1 MEVSTRNLRKYRIR
15 GEENEECKISVGH
28 ATYRSVGSGTK
39 VFGQYMQNCLSIR
52 AKQRFCSEVLNDPGE
67 NGRCG
72 NGPLKDNQR
81 SLEIH
86 ISPFYSPYDFLF
98 DYDTFINFHYRW
110 PKKSFRWDAFSGCL
124 STWCTRSKLAG
135 DWWFHI
141 WFIFSHNLIW

>member
-15 GEENEECKISVGH
+15 GEENEECKISMDH

-39 VFGQYMQNCLSIR
+39 VFGQYMQNCLSNR
-52 AKQRFCSEVLNDPGE
+52 AKQRFYSEVLNDPGE

-86 ISPFYSPYDFLF
+86 ISAFYSPYDFLF

-110 PKKSFRWDAFSGCL
+110 PKNPSGETL
-124 STWCTRSKLAG
+124 SVTASVHGAPGISWRVTGGFTYGSSSV
-135 DWWFHI
+135 I
-141 WFIFSHNLIW
+141 I